1 MKALICDIL
10 GLPEAL
16 RIVDA
21 PDPVAAKGEAL
32 VEVSHAALNFFDLL
46 LIAGKYQVKP
56 ALPFSPAGEFSG
68 RIAGLGPGAGGFAV
82 GQRVCGYAGYG
93 CAREKLA
100 IPIANLVA
108 IPDDLSL
115 DKAAG
120 LSITYGTTMHAF
132 KQRGDLTEG
141 TRKAAADSLAAA
153 DRKTAD
159 YEAQIRDARS
169 EIYKEQEEL
178 RRQWL
183 DEQASQI
190 DGAHDRALKQ
200 VQSARQQLAAE
211 AESARQS
218 LDVSVGVLADQIATA
233 VLAPR
238 GRA

>member
-1 MKALICDIL
+1 MEQTLRALSEILQKATVTI
-10 GLPEAL
+10 
-16 RIVDA
+16 
-21 PDPVAAKGEAL
+21 
-32 VEVSHAALNFFDLL
+32 FL
-46 LIAGKYQVKP
+46 LIVLFWYLKAMLY
-56 ALPFSPAGEFSG
+56 
-68 RIAGLGPGAGGFAV
+68 GPL
-82 GQRVCGYAGYG
+82 
-93 CAREKLA
+93 EKML
-100 IPIANLVA
+100 
-108 IPDDLSL
+108 
-115 DKAAG
+115 
-120 LSITYGTTMHAF
+120 

-190 DGAHDRALKQ
+190 EGAHDRASKQ